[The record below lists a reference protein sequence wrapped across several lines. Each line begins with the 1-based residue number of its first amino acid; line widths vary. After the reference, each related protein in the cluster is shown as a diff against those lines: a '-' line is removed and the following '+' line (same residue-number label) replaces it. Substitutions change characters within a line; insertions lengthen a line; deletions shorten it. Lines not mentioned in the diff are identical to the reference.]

1 MRSAVLK
8 VFVLVAALLAGG
20 IAVATPALA
29 LPDIRVGYGLDAGSG
44 TAVADASS
52 NNTAATAT
60 SPNWT
65 AAGRFGNAIVFDG
78 SSTRVRS
85 NSDLALTA
93 AFTLEAWVFNPA
105 GTDFETIAT
114 VGANRDLYL
123 ANGTLT
129 FYSGAANLTFG
140 AVPSNSWQHIALVSD
155 GTTVRAY
162 REGTQLGTTQ
172 NATLA
177 AVTAPLQ
184 VGAWIDGSGNADF
197 FSGTLDEIRV
207 YNRALTAAEV
217 ATDRTTPVSS
227 DGGGGG
233 GPDTTP
239 PVLSGGQP
247 TGTLP
252 AGTTQTTLQV
262 TSNETATCRYSTT
275 ANTAYASMTNTFAT
289 TGGTAHSTSFG
300 GLTNGQNYTV
310 YVRCQDAATNAN
322 PSDFAITFSVAA
334 SGGGGGS
341 GLSPWASTTSLPQ
354 PRSGNGAVSGNGYV
368 YLIGG
373 IDGSSTVQ
381 STVYFAR
388 SNANGTLGTWA
399 TTTPVPV
406 PIRSIRPVFYNGYI
420 YLTGGTS
427 DGGNFFT
434 TVYYAQVQANGTLG
448 AWGTTTALPQAMIS
462 HTAFA
467 SNGYLYVVGGNVGP
481 TCVTTVRY
489 APVNANGS
497 IGAWTT
503 TSALPQARCGIVSAG
518 AVNNG
523 YLYVAAGFNNSDVT
537 NRVYYARINANGS
550 LQAWQTSSTT
560 IANAREYLYAE
571 AANNTLYVIGGQGAV
586 SGSILT
592 SVEQATINADGSV
605 GAFSAAPSLPGAR
618 GYLAGARSG
627 NTIYALGGGTGNS
640 GVPPQSSVYYATTG
654 GGGGG
659 GDTTPPVLSGG
670 APTGTLAAGTTQ
682 VTLQATTDEAATC
695 RYSTTAG
702 TAYAAMTNTF
712 TTTGATTH
720 STSVTGLQAGPSTFN
735 VRCIDAAG
743 NADTTD
749 YAITFT
755 ITAGADTDPPTV
767 SVTAPAANATVS
779 GTTTVTANA
788 TDNVGVTGVQFLLD
802 GANLGAEDTTSPYS
816 VSWDSTTATNA
827 THTITAR
834 ARDAATNQATSAT
847 VTVTVNNSAPPAGLR
862 VGYPF
867 SAGSGTTIADVST
880 NGTTGTATSP
890 TWTTS
895 GRFGNAITF
904 NGTTSR
910 VRSNSSLTLT
920 AFTIEAW
927 VLNPTNQAEEA
938 IATVGSDRD
947 VYLRN
952 GTLSF
957 WTGSTT
963 LSFGAVATNTWQH
976 VAVVSDGSTV
986 RAYVEGVQSG
996 STQNVALG
1004 SFSGP
1009 LQVGA
1014 WTDGTNNGDFFSGT
1028 LDEVRVYTRALSAA
1042 EIATDR
1048 TTAL

>member
-1 MRSAVLK
+1 M
-8 VFVLVAALLAGG
+8 
-20 IAVATPALA
+20 
-29 LPDIRVGYGLDAGSG
+29 
-44 TAVADASS
+44 
-52 NNTAATAT
+52 
-60 SPNWT
+60 
-65 AAGRFGNAIVFDG
+65 
-78 SSTRVRS
+78 
-85 NSDLALTA
+85 
-93 AFTLEAWVFNPA
+93 
-105 GTDFETIAT
+105 
-114 VGANRDLYL
+114 
-123 ANGTLT
+123 
-129 FYSGAANLTFG
+129 
-140 AVPSNSWQHIALVSD
+140 
-155 GTTVRAY
+155 
-162 REGTQLGTTQ
+162 
-172 NATLA
+172 
-177 AVTAPLQ
+177 
-184 VGAWIDGSGNADF
+184 
-197 FSGTLDEIRV
+197 
-207 YNRALTAAEV
+207 
-217 ATDRTTPVSS
+217 
-227 DGGGGG
+227 
-233 GPDTTP
+233 
-239 PVLSGGQP
+239 
-247 TGTLP
+247 
-252 AGTTQTTLQV
+252 
-262 TSNETATCRYSTT
+262 
-275 ANTAYASMTNTFAT
+275 
-289 TGGTAHSTSFG
+289 
-300 GLTNGQNYTV
+300 
-310 YVRCQDAATNAN
+310 
-322 PSDFAITFSVAA
+322 
-334 SGGGGGS
+334 
-341 GLSPWASTTSLPQ
+341 
-354 PRSGNGAVSGNGYV
+354 
-368 YLIGG
+368 
-373 IDGSSTVQ
+373 
-381 STVYFAR
+381 
-388 SNANGTLGTWA
+388 
-399 TTTPVPV
+399 
-406 PIRSIRPVFYNGYI
+406 
-420 YLTGGTS
+420 
-427 DGGNFFT
+427 
-434 TVYYAQVQANGTLG
+434 
-448 AWGTTTALPQAMIS
+448 
-462 HTAFA
+462 
-467 SNGYLYVVGGNVGP
+467 
-481 TCVTTVRY
+481 
-489 APVNANGS
+489 
-497 IGAWTT
+497 
-503 TSALPQARCGIVSAG
+503 
-518 AVNNG
+518 
-523 YLYVAAGFNNSDVT
+523 
-537 NRVYYARINANGS
+537 
-550 LQAWQTSSTT
+550 
-560 IANAREYLYAE
+560 
-571 AANNTLYVIGGQGAV
+571 
-586 SGSILT
+586 
-592 SVEQATINADGSV
+592 
-605 GAFSAAPSLPGAR
+605 
-618 GYLAGARSG
+618 
-627 NTIYALGGGTGNS
+627 
-640 GVPPQSSVYYATTG
+640 PPQSSVYYATTG

-720 STSVTGLQAGPSTFN
+720 STSVTGLQAGPSTYN

-743 NADTTD
+743 NADTADYAITFTITAGGGDTTPPVLSGGAPTGTLAAGTTQVTLQATTDEAATCRYSTTAGTAYAAMTNTFTTTGATTHSTSVTGLQAGPSTYNVRCIDAAGNADTAD

-834 ARDAATNQATSAT
+834 ARDAATNQTTSAT

-880 NGTTGTATSP
+880 NNTTGTATSP

-938 IATVGSDRD
+938 IATVGSNRD

-1014 WTDGTNNGDFFSGT
+1014 WTT
-1028 LDEVRVYTRALSAA
+1028 A
-1042 EIATDR
+1042 R
-1048 TTAL
+1048 TTATSSPEPLTRSASTPAHSPPPRSPRTARRHSDGGQAAPGIRSVTTPA